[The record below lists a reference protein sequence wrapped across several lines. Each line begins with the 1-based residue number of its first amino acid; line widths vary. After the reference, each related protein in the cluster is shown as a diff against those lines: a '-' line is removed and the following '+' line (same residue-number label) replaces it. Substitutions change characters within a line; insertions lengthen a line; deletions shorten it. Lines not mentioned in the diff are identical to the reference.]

1 MPKKNLPP
9 DELEA
14 FCLSC
19 PEPKEVITFLQRLG
33 LRLDFQM
40 DAFLPPTYSGLAQ
53 LPAQFHFVEDASGM
67 SIIYLAGEDS
77 ATEDG
82 ERLPPHESR
91 FWAYP
96 GADAHVFGRITRSVA
111 LQWSF
116 TWQRPT
122 SSQTQHARQDVA

>member
-1 MPKKNLPP
+1 MPNMIQQV

-19 PEPKEVITFLQRLG
+19 PAPEEVTTFFEHLG
-33 LRLDFQM
+33 MRLDFQLE
-40 DAFLPPTYSGLAQ
+40 AFPPSTSSGLAQ
-53 LPAQFHFVEDASGM
+53 LPAQFHYEEASGM

-77 ATEDG
+77 AMEDG
-82 ERLPPHESR
+82 ERLPPHKSR

-96 GADAHVFGRITRSVA
+96 GADAHVFGQITRSVA

-116 TWQRPT
+116 SWQRPP